1 MIKKLTILYQ
11 DTIVHRAET
20 VELAAAPFETL
31 SEWCE
36 YTRSGGLATSPNVGG
51 SLVGDPVRGVEA

>member
-11 DTIVHRAET
+11 DTIVHRAEP

-31 SEWCE
+31 LEWCE
-36 YTRSGGLATSPNVGG
+36 YTRSERELATSPNVGG
-51 SLVGDPVRGVEA
+51 SLVGDPV